1 MVDLNNN
8 YTPYTPSRVSPRWGV
23 FIRMPFYYRSIQRQG
38 FEIEDRT
45 PASGGGYG
53 FKSKES
59 LTNHTHLHPCRA
71 GRCSI
76 LSEMVYRS
84 SFMGTVRA
92 HGYK

>member
-53 FKSKES
+53 FKTKES
-59 LTNHTHLHPCRA
+59 LTTHTHTTPKPPPKPPLPAR
-71 GRCSI
+71 
-76 LSEMVYRS
+76 RS
-84 SFMGTVRA
+84 LIVGKR
-92 HGYK
+92 